1 VRGIKRVLS
10 ERVAFGMLLAA
21 LFAFWRVARYPLEIG
36 GNQPFVIAL
45 HGNAGETR
53 LSVDRSRLCRCFRTL
68 QHLVQRGTIKFLS
81 P

>member
-45 HGNAGETR
+45 HGNAGETGFV
-53 LSVDRSRLCRCFRTL
+53 S
-68 QHLVQRGTIKFLS
+68 
-81 P
+81 